1 MDLPPTGEYFGDR
14 AIELAGII
22 IHPSAQGRGIGAEM
36 VNNYIS
42 EEKPSR
48 LVAYTRNPS
57 LLRAVGHACRLAD
70 VLSYDSNAS
79 ELAAS
84 IPNATLESD
93 GHLYHVGRY
102 APHGLY
108 GTFDP
113 ARQNYMGRPLMERA
127 VLLDDPTNALAIS
140 VSTGEN

>member
-1 MDLPPTGEYFGDR
+1 
-14 AIELAGII
+14 
-22 IHPSAQGRGIGAEM
+22 M
-36 VNNYIS
+36 VSHYIS
-42 EEKPSR
+42 EARPSR

-57 LLRAVGHACRLAD
+57 LLRAVGHACRCAD
-70 VLSYDSNAS
+70 VLSYDSGDAL
-79 ELAAS
+79 ELAAT

-93 GHLYHVGRY
+93 DYLYHVGRY

-113 ARQNYMGRPLMERA
+113 AQRNYMGQPLMERA
-127 VLLDDPTNALAIS
+127 VLLDDPTNALVIS